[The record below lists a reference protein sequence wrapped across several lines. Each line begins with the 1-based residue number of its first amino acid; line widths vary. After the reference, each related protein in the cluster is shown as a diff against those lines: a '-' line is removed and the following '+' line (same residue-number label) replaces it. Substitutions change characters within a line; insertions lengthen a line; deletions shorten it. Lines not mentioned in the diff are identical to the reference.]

1 MIDLDAIRRR
11 VEEATAGPWVVG
23 SWTIFPEDRAAQSR
37 REPYWTLIVGQDG
50 DTLTRGP
57 LGRKAMDPDAI
68 VHPLGFD
75 AEGIALSSGD
85 REFIIQ
91 AREDVPAMLELI
103 EKLKA
108 QLAHYETEEEIAEL
122 LA

>member
-1 MIDLDAIRRR
+1 
-11 VEEATAGPWVVG
+11 
-23 SWTIFPEDRAAQSR
+23 
-37 REPYWTLIVGQDG
+37 
-50 DTLTRGP
+50 
-57 LGRKAMDPDAI
+57 MDPDAI